1 MEYLCNNAVSL
12 YKIDGCGLSFHQTGP
27 LMISIK
33 GGIDSDEENKG
44 ILISGIREGG
54 AAHQYSERHTPIL
67 THPHTHMHPHTPT
80 CTHIHPHASCHTHT

>member
-1 MEYLCNNAVSL
+1 MDVVF
-12 YKIDGCGLSFHQTGP
+12 SFHQTGP

-54 AAHQYSERHTPIL
+54 AAHQYSERHT
-67 THPHTHMHPHTPT
+67 HPHAHTCTHMHPH
-80 CTHIHPHASCHTHT
+80 ASWSNT